1 MDQVA
6 AQRWLQ
12 PRQNS
17 RVFVCAYDVNGYAG
31 SGAIQDSEEETQ
43 RNSPLF
49 DKASEILPD
58 SRIEYVSLKA
68 TEWSP
73 RLLTFFG

>member
-1 MDQVA
+1 MDQGGSPKVA
-6 AQRWLQ
+6 TAPPKQ
-12 PRQNS
+12 S
-17 RVFVCAYDVNGYAG
+17 CVCVCVYVNGYAG
-31 SGAIQDSEEETQ
+31 SGAMQDSEEETQ